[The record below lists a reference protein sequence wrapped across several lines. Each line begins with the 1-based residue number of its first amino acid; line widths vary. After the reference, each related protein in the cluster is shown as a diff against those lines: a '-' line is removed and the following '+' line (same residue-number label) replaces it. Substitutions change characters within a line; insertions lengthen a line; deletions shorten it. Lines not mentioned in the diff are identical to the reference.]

1 MIQSYSYTN
10 YKRLITIISIV
21 IPITVVVLLS
31 IPDNTGLMGSWVK
44 ILPHLN
50 GVINSLTCITLI
62 VGLVAIKRGDQS
74 THKKAMITSFSL
86 GAIFL
91 ISYVIY
97 HFSVESTV
105 YGDINGDGS
114 LSKSELVSI
123 QSSRGIYLFVL
134 ISHIL
139 LSIGVVPLVLF
150 SILYAITG
158 KFGQHKKIVRYTWP
172 IWFYVSLTGVI
183 TYLLIS
189 PYYQ

>member
-1 MIQSYSYTN
+1 M
-10 YKRLITIISIV
+10 
-21 IPITVVVLLS
+21 VVLLS